1 MSGRGFVPPGGDLND
16 QIAAAKRKLVFGE
29 VAMALGLK
37 GSSRT
42 GWDCPA
48 CGGRGTVR
56 ERRDD
61 QGGRCAIHSC
71 DKGFDVLDLVRAAR
85 GVGARAA
92 LAFLERVIAE
102 RAARG
107 QPKAPGLFDMGIS
120 GGEADGQG

>member
-1 MSGRGFVPPGGDLND
+1 MSGRGIVPPGGDLND
-16 QIAAAKRKLVFGE
+16 RIAAAKSKLVFGE

-42 GWDCPA
+42 GWDCPM

-56 ERRDD
+56 ERSDG

-71 DKGFDVLDLVRAAR
+71 CRGFDVLDLVADAR
-85 GVGARAA
+85 GVGARTA
-92 LAFLERVIAE
+92 LAFLERVIVE

-107 QPKAPGLFDMGIS
+107 QPKAPGLFDD
-120 GGEADGQG
+120 GGLDGQR